1 MIPPKKLAML
11 PMLLLLLLLYMAC
24 AFGCVDKSTS
34 SARPEEVR
42 FITVTEERLV
52 LTSSLPGRVAPIVV
66 SEVRP
71 QVDGIILERL
81 FEEGKDVSGGQ
92 VLYRIDPAQYQAAFN
107 KAMAAR
113 RAIEIAEGGLE

>member
-81 FEEGKDVSGGQ
+81 FEWFFSEKKPVHLFRIFELTKDRLMDHQGLIFL
-92 VLYRIDPAQYQAAFN
+92 LYIQNAY
-107 KAMAAR
+107 
-113 RAIEIAEGGLE
+113 